1 MKNSGA
7 EKKERAS
14 ISVSKATRD
23 RFTSYL
29 ARLIGKRGVLLTQD
43 DAINALLDVADK
55 SEYDIYTGELRE
67 RIIRFGEDRDAIRDM
82 PPDELFERYLE
93 HLPPETQAEFARARE
108 LYRKYKEQERRE
120 R

>member
-1 MKNSGA
+1 
-7 EKKERAS
+7 
-14 ISVSKATRD
+14 
-23 RFTSYL
+23 
-29 ARLIGKRGVLLTQD
+29 
-43 DAINALLDVADK
+43 
-55 SEYDIYTGELRE
+55 
-67 RIIRFGEDRDAIRDM
+67 M